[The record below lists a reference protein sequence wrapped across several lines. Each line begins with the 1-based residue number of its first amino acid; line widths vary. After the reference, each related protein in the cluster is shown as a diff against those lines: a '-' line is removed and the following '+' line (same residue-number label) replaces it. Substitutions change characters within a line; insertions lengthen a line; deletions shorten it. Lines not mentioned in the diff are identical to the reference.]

1 MSYKIV
7 GDSSTDLNTEIK
19 SKGNVEIVPLVIQ
32 VDDEE
37 IIDDETFNQAELL
50 QKMKASKHT
59 LTSACPSPEAY
70 MEKFDCADDIFV
82 ITLSS
87 KLSGSYNSAELAKK
101 LYLEEHPDKNILV
114 IDSKSASVGQTL
126 LALRIQE
133 LEEAGKS
140 FEEICTNVLQYRDE
154 MCTKF
159 VLESLD
165 VLRRNGRLSTVT
177 AVICN
182 TLNIKAVMSSTPE
195 GSINRVDQGRGMKK
209 ALGKLVSA
217 IEKDMV
223 NPKEKILGIAHCNNE
238 ERAEYTK
245 NLIMSKIPFK
255 DYIMVDTAGLSS
267 FYANDGGIIVAY

>member
-1 MSYKIV
+1 
-7 GDSSTDLNTEIK
+7 
-19 SKGNVEIVPLVIQ
+19 
-32 VDDEE
+32 
-37 IIDDETFNQAELL
+37 
-50 QKMKASKHT
+50 
-59 LTSACPSPEAY
+59 
-70 MEKFDCADDIFV
+70 
-82 ITLSS
+82 
-87 KLSGSYNSAELAKK
+87 
-101 LYLEEHPDKNILV
+101 
-114 IDSKSASVGQTL
+114 
-126 LALRIQE
+126 
-133 LEEAGKS
+133 
-140 FEEICTNVLQYRDE
+140 

-223 NPKEKILGIAHCNNE
+223 NPKEKILGIAHCNNK

>member
-1 MSYKIV
+1 M
-7 GDSSTDLNTEIK
+7 
-19 SKGNVEIVPLVIQ
+19 
-32 VDDEE
+32 
-37 IIDDETFNQAELL
+37 
-50 QKMKASKHT
+50 
-59 LTSACPSPEAY
+59 
-70 MEKFDCADDIFV
+70 
-82 ITLSS
+82 SS

-223 NPKEKILGIAHCNNE
+223 NPKEKILGIAHCNNK